1 MRLLGIAAAIEAAT
15 GLALLASPDLVA
27 RLLLGAEAGGTG
39 AALGRFAGAALTC
52 LALASWPKASPG
64 GDAGFGQLALWLF
77 QPVAVA
83 CLLFAVFGA
92 GLQGVLLWPA
102 IAYHA
107 AATMLLGRV
116 ALGGRPGIGT

>member
-39 AALGRFAGAALTC
+39 AALGRFAGAALAC
-52 LALASWPKASPG
+52 
-64 GDAGFGQLALWLF
+64 LALWLF